1 MSPLASTLAATLE
14 ATAKQFHELVDEHEG
29 VPWRD
34 VLRAWGELREADILK
49 RDDAGCYYIGDAES
63 EG

>member
-14 ATAKQFHELVDEHEG
+14 AEARQFHDLVDEHAD

-34 VLRAWGELREADILK
+34 FLLAWGELREADVLM
-49 RDDAGCYYIGDAES
+49 RDDAGCYYIGDGKGDS
-63 EG
+63 